1 MLLPL
6 WLHLVCEKPDAIVAR
21 GCFSPE
27 GRRQYSAV
35 LRFSILLPTIN
46 RHCYEPSL
54 FMWWQQLV
62 LNRKWIY
69 QKRRRRK
76 KPWFN
81 MLHFALCMRDLNG
94 KSARSCSMQ
103 LWQAWERTIR
113 SSENISFW
121 GCLLDQIIPAI
132 RDHQHDSSV
141 MRHIK
146 VSLPRHSYSSTPL
159 TGSSTSD
166 SWGVSPY

>member
-1 MLLPL
+1 MGNGAWYFLQ
-6 WLHLVCEKPDAIVAR
+6 VEQAYIR
-21 GCFSPE
+21 TCFSLCGCTYFAKSRTQLLLE
-27 GRRQYSAV
+27 AV
-35 LRFSILLPTIN
+35 SHQRVEDKIQVFVDFLNLLKSSFPNIN
-46 RHCYEPSL
+46 RHCYELSL
-54 FMWWQQLV
+54 FYVIQQLV

-81 MLHFALCMRDLNG
+81 MLHFALWLRDLNG

-121 GCLLDQIIPAI
+121 GCQ
-132 RDHQHDSSV
+132 Q
-141 MRHIK
+141 
-146 VSLPRHSYSSTPL
+146 
-159 TGSSTSD
+159 
-166 SWGVSPY
+166 